1 MSVFAALESA
11 WETRERARWAV
22 ADAAAAYVK
31 ALDADDAVGVELG
44 LRRLRLLV
52 DAMAEA
58 ERASRAATAA
68 VRNAG
73 VS

>member
-11 WETRERARWAV
+11 WEKRANAREAV
-22 ADAAAAYVK
+22 AEAAAAYVQ

-68 VRNAG
+68 VRKAG